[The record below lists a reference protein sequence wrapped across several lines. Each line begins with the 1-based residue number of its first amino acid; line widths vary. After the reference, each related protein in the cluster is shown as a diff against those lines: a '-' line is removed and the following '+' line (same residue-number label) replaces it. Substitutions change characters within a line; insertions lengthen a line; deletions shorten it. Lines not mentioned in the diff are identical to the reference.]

1 MTAEI
6 GILNRQGVALAA
18 DSAVTFGCSGNSKIL
33 NSANK
38 LFNLIKGMPIGIMVY
53 GNGSFMGLPWEVVIG
68 EYRKYI
74 SSSNIKFST
83 LEEASNNFINFLGNP
98 EKFYRDTNDETL
110 IYNNLMIAMEQ
121 ITEIAGREVY
131 DKFVD
136 RHPTVE
142 ESDNIFIG
150 VLNRVVEDLKDKEFM
165 EGFTQDD
172 IEYIKSRS
180 ESVVKLISSRLVVN
194 LNRENEEQ
202 LKLLAGILICK
213 DIWLNQTGI
222 VIAGYGEEDL
232 LPVLQEFYTEGIIN
246 KKLKYKLN
254 KTSKIYQDDICGR
267 PTAEIVPFAQQEM
280 VYSILTGID
289 QNLEAFLMENLEESY
304 IEIIKYIEDILQKN
318 GISLLN
324 KDDKKDN
331 YNGVYRDDIINHL
344 FNNLKNLQSDFSNK
358 QREKFI
364 NPILDMVSLLPKE
377 ELAIMAETLVN
388 ITSFK
393 RKFTFDAETVG
404 GPIDVAVISK
414 SDGFIWI
421 KRKHYFTKELN
432 HSYFNINR

>member
-18 DSAVTFGCSGNSKIL
+18 DSAVTFGSSENSKVL

-38 LFNLIKGMPIGIMVY
+38 LFNLVKGMPIGIMVY
-53 GNGSFMGLPWEVVIG
+53 GNGSFMGLPWEVVIE
-68 EYRKYI
+68 EYRRYI
-74 SSSNIKFST
+74 SSSKIKFNT
-83 LEEASNNFINFLGNP
+83 LEEASDSFINFLGNP
-98 EKFYRDTNDETL
+98 EKFYRNANDETL
-110 IYNNLMIAMEQ
+110 IYNNLMIAMQE

-131 DKFVD
+131 NKFVD
-136 RHPTVE
+136 RHPTVQE
-142 ESDNIFIG
+142 TDDIFIG
-150 VLNRVVEDLKDKEFM
+150 VLNEVVEEFKRKEFI
-165 EGFTQDD
+165 EGFNQDD
-172 IEYIKSRS
+172 IEYIKSQS
-180 ESVVKLISSRLVVN
+180 ENVVKSISSRLVVN
-194 LNRENEEQ
+194 LNEENKEK

-213 DIWLNQTGI
+213 DIWLNETGI

-232 LPVLQEFYTEGIIN
+232 LPTLQEFYTEGIIN

-254 KTSKIYQDDICGR
+254 KTSKIYQDDICGH

-289 QNLEAFLMENLEESY
+289 QNLEAFLMENLEQSY
-304 IEIIKYIEDILQKN
+304 IEIIKYIEGTLQKN

-324 KDDKKDN
+324 RDDNKDD
-331 YNGVYRDDIINHL
+331 GLYRDDIINYL
-344 FNNLKNLQSDFSNK
+344 FDNLTNLKSNFSSK
-358 QREKFI
+358 QKEKFI

-377 ELAIMAETLVN
+377 ELAVMAETLVN

>member
-18 DSAVTFGCSGNSKIL
+18 DSAVTFGGSENPKIL

-38 LFNLIKGMPIGIMVY
+38 LFNLVKGMPIGIMVY
-53 GNGSFMGLPWEVVIG
+53 GNGSFMGLPWEVVIE
-68 EYRKYI
+68 EYRKHI
-74 SSSNIKFST
+74 SLSDIKFDT
-83 LEEASNNFINFLGNP
+83 LEEASNSFINFLGNP
-98 EKFYRDTNDETL
+98 NKFYRNTNSEAI
-110 IYNNLMIAMEQ
+110 IYNNMMVAVKE
-121 ITEIAGREVY
+121 ITEIAGNEIY
-131 DKFVD
+131 NIFVD
-136 RHPTVE
+136 RHPTVK
-142 ESDNIFIG
+142 ESDDIFIE
-150 VLNRVVEDLKDKEFM
+150 VLNRIVEDSKNREFV
-165 EGFTQDD
+165 EGFSEDD
-172 IEYIKSRS
+172 IEYIKSQS
-180 ESVVKLISSRLVVN
+180 ESVVRNISDRLVVK
-194 LNRENEEQ
+194 LDEENIEK
-202 LKLLAGILICK
+202 LKILAGNLICK

-222 VIAGYGEEDL
+222 VIAGYGESDL

-246 KKLKYKLN
+246 GKLKYKLN
-254 KTSKIYQDDICGR
+254 KVSEIYQDDIDGH

-289 QNLEAFLMENLEESY
+289 QNLEMFLMQNLENSYSEIMSY
-304 IEIIKYIEDILQKN
+304 IINMLQEN

-324 KDDKKDN
+324 KENNKME
-331 YNGVYRDDIINHL
+331 NGVYIDSIAEYLI
-344 FNNLKNLQSDFSNK
+344 NNLNELKSNITNK

-404 GPIDVAVISK
+404 GPIDVAIISK

-421 KRKHYFTKELN
+421 KRKHYFSKELN
-432 HSYFNINR
+432 HSYFNINK